1 MYKDKVMMAIALFI
15 IAGGIFVVKNEIDK
29 VHKNIQKLESIS
41 DDVQNLKKEL
51 DSLIIRFKQEQD
63 EVDKFQESMALF
75 AKNTVLQLQG
85 LPK

>member
-29 VHKNIQKLESIS
+29 VNVNIRKLENIGEEL
-41 DDVQNLKKEL
+41 QNVKDQIDKLRINFQEEQEANNK
-51 DSLIIRFKQEQD
+51 FK
-63 EVDKFQESMALF
+63 ESMALF